1 MKPNKVS
8 ITIISIPDCPPCDK
22 LKIIIDDLL
31 ANNKFLKK
39 NVSGVQ
45 TLGSERHTEFP
56 VFQIYNDETG
66 KLVYEAVGCYGQA
79 TIMWKLIKWIMP
91 NGE

>member
-39 NVSGVQ
+39 YVSGVQ
-45 TLGSERHTEFP
+45 VH
-56 VFQIYNDETG
+56 NDHRDLLNLFHNPFAFEIA
-66 KLVYEAVGCYGQA
+66 L
-79 TIMWKLIKWIMP
+79 P
-91 NGE
+91 

>member
-39 NVSGVQ
+39 YVSGVQ
-45 TLGSERHTEFP
+45 ILSSERHTEFP

-79 TIMWKLIKWIMP
+79 TIMWKLIKWIVP